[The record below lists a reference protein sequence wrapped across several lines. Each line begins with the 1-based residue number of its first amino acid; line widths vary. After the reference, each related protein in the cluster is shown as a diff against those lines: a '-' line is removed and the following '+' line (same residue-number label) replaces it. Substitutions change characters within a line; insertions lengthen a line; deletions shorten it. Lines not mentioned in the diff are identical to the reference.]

1 MNSTPIV
8 LLEGQFLLQKIE
20 GKKIIHNFFMAC
32 NINEILFRVKID
44 EHTTLARGG
53 SIVNFVLLITYY

>member
-20 GKKIIHNFFMAC
+20 GKKNNPQFFMAC

-44 EHTTLARGG
+44 ENTTLTRVG
-53 SIVNFVLLITYY
+53 SIVNCVLLIT

>member
-20 GKKIIHNFFMAC
+20 GKKIIHNFLWHA
-32 NINEILFRVKID
+32 IYVNEILFRVKID
-44 EHTTLARGG
+44 EHTTLTRGC
-53 SIVNFVLLITYY
+53 SIVNFVLLIT